1 MNGAVLQVSRSTV
14 GFIQRGHPWV
24 RPDRFTVGLEGLRV
38 GQVVTLVDDRGRG
51 LASALVEPDGE
62 VCARV
67 FHRLPGKAFDPAAAI
82 ARAWA
87 RRAALHADPAT
98 DCYRVVHGEA
108 DYLPGLRV
116 ERYGDALVVVVFS
129 ACIQPYLDGVLAG
142 LAAVAPSLRIV
153 VKDHRDDLRRAAVA
167 TRWAAGGQPDP
178 ETIVTGRELGCTFP
192 LRPLGGLATGLYVDQ
207 RATRSWL
214 RPQVAGKRIVNL
226 FAYTGAFSISLLAAG
241 AASAVDVDLA
251 APALTRASEAAALNG
266 LAERHR
272 TVHSD
277 CRRFLVDSTAQFDV
291 AIVDPPTAAQG
302 ADGWIARRDYPA
314 LLDALLP
321 RLAPQALVLLCS
333 NTLGGKPLD
342 VEALLADAARRQG
355 RACTVVTPPALGED
369 LPALKG
375 FPEGVPYRL
384 AVMRL

>member
-1 MNGAVLQVSRSTV
+1 MNGATLQVGRVTA
-14 GFIQRGHPWV
+14 GFLQRGHPWV
-24 RPDRFTVGLEGLRV
+24 RPDRFTVGLDRLRI

-51 LASALVEPDGE
+51 LASALVEPGDE

-82 ARAWA
+82 ARAWT
-87 RRAALHADPAT
+87 RRAALHADSAT

-116 ERYGDALVVVVFS
+116 ERFGDVLVVVVFS
-129 ACIQPYLDGVLAG
+129 ACIQPHLDGVLAG
-142 LAAVAPSLRIV
+142 LAAVAPTLRVV
-153 VKDHRDDLRRAAVA
+153 VKDHRDDLRRQAVA
-167 TRWAAGGQPDP
+167 TRWAAGGQPD
-178 ETIVTGRELGCTFP
+178 EDEVVTGRELGCIFP

-207 RATRSWL
+207 RATRAWL
-214 RPQVAGKRIVNL
+214 RPQVADKRIVNL

-251 APALTRASEAAALNG
+251 APALIRASEAAVQNNV
-266 LAERHR
+266 AERHR

-277 CRRFLVDSTAQFDV
+277 CRRFLLDTTEQFDI

-321 RLAPQALVLLCS
+321 RLAPGALVLLCS

-342 VEALLADAARRQG
+342 VEALLSEAAKRQG
-355 RACTVVTPPALGED
+355 RPCSAVTPPALDED

-384 AVMRL
+384 AIARM